1 MLGCL
6 RILEEAGYVDAFA
19 QSALAQDGSAASGG
33 LAEVEGLWR
42 WTGHVHEPIYRIDYI
57 WKKTEGTGVELEIA
71 GSFVATDATHSD
83 HYPVVADFDVA
94 LAPATTAGAETL
106 PSQTMKSEL

>member
-1 MLGCL
+1 MNVQGCL

-19 QSALAQDGSAASGG
+19 HSAFAQHGSPASGG

-57 WKKTEGTGVELEIA
+57 WKKTEGTGGALEIA

-83 HYPVVADFDVA
+83 HYPVVADFDVV
-94 LAPATTAGAETL
+94 LTPATSE
-106 PSQTMKSEL
+106 TMKPDL